1 MRAGVFFSSKQGK
14 WRWWNLFTG
23 YKYAHCW
30 VVFEDKVC
38 VSVNP
43 LIWGIQVS
51 IYDCSLDDYIKE
63 IDATAIYTLDIDYK
77 PVDNT
82 KYRGLYSCVSITKA
96 MLGINDWKILT
107 PKQLAKYLEGNNGG
121 NKREIQKSSVRE

>member
-1 MRAGVFFSSKQGK
+1 MRAGIFFSSKHGK

-30 VVFEDKVC
+30 VVFEEGTC

-51 IYDCSLDDYIKE
+51 FYDGTLEDYINE
-63 IDATAIYTLDIDYK
+63 VNAQAVYTLDIDYN

-96 MLGINDWKILT
+96 MLGINDWRILT
-107 PKQLAKYLEGNNGG
+107 PKQLKNFLDKCYVR
-121 NKREIQKSSVRE
+121 NKRDDKRIKKA